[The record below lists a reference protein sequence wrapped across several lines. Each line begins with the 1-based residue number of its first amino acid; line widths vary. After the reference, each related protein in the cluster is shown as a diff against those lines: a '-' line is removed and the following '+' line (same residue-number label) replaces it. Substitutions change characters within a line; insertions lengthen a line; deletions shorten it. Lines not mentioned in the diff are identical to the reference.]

1 MSYLLLSLVILI
13 NIYGFIRKPGFIIA
27 YLLFFQSLNNLL
39 FFHIGLVEIKLFL
52 PLIFLLLFF
61 IKFFKK
67 REFVLLLNNFFYNK
81 ISIGYLMLVIYML
94 MYALFIGGDYE
105 LSFVRMFLFPG
116 LLFFLISSTC
126 FYRVEM
132 YHQLFNGI
140 ILFTI
145 VFVISIITFNGV
157 EALSDRTFVEGV
169 KNISSIAQGRM
180 AGLLSILFIML
191 IIFKKNY
198 SKYFIIVGLALSIFW
213 LSMTGTRGALIALVG
228 TLFFYFFMT
237 NNRLSNSRYLLI
249 SSVFLIP
256 ILFYYGLDE
265 NLLFIRTNELIDF
278 QSIEGMTRFYR
289 WQLFF
294 EYYPENFIFGLG
306 PGGWGKYMMI
316 GEYRYPHNIII
327 EFLLMYGLVGL
338 TSFFLISLTSF
349 SIVIKILRNDVI
361 NFQFKGLGL
370 CWVFYFIA
378 TMFSGSFIYG
388 NLGFFIF
395 AGLLVSINYHYDQ
408 NFK

>member
-13 NIYGFIRKPGFIIA
+13 NIYGFMRKPGFIMA

-39 FFHIGLVEIKLFL
+39 FSQIGLVELKFFL

-81 ISIGYLMLVIYML
+81 ISVGYLMLVIYML
-94 MYALFIGGDYE
+94 MYAFFLGGDYE
-105 LSFVRMFLFPG
+105 LSFVKMFLFPG
-116 LLFFLISSTC
+116 ILFFLISSAC
-126 FYRVEM
+126 FYRFEM

-145 VFVISIITFNGV
+145 IFVISIITFNGV
-157 EALSDRTFVEGV
+157 EALSDRTFSEGV

-180 AGLLSILFIML
+180 AGLLSILFIVL

-198 SKYFIIVGLALSIFW
+198 SKYFIIIALALSLLW
-213 LSMTGTRGALIALVG
+213 LSITGTRGALIALSG
-228 TLFFYFFMT
+228 TLFFYFFIT
-237 NNRLSNSRYLLI
+237 NNRLSNSKYLLI
-249 SSVFLIP
+249 SSLFLVP

-265 NLLFIRTNELIDF
+265 NLLFIRSNELIDF
-278 QSIEGMTRFYR
+278 QRIEGMTRFYR

-294 EYYPENFIFGLG
+294 EHYPENFIFGLG

-327 EFLLMYGLVGL
+327 EFLLMYGLIGL
-338 TSFFLISLTSF
+338 ISFFLISSTSF
-349 SIVIKILRNDVI
+349 RTVIKILRNDGI
-361 NFQFKGLGL
+361 NFQLKGLAL
-370 CWVFYFIA
+370 CWIFYFIA

-388 NLGFFIF
+388 NLGFFVF
-395 AGLLVSINYHYDQ
+395 SGLLVSINYHYDQ